1 MGTILLLTRY
11 GRLSPTSR
19 QRMLA
24 YVPRLREA
32 GCEVVCS
39 PLFPDEILRS
49 NYEGERR
56 SKVKIAASY
65 LRRAWRL
72 ARRGDYDC
80 LWIEVE
86 LLPYLPYV
94 LERLLLRGRPYVID
108 IDDAWFHRYQAS
120 ASPFVRAVLG
130 RKLLHLI
137 RGAREVVVGSPYL
150 QEYARKAGAARVTCA
165 PTAVDVSAYARE
177 AGTRKAG
184 DEVVIGWIGTPSN
197 ERYLDMIG
205 GVLADVCR
213 MRNAR
218 LRVIGARPVVIPGVP
233 TDFRP
238 WSEETEARDLSEID
252 IGIMPLES
260 GVWEQGKCGYKLIQY
275 MAAAR
280 PCVASAVGAN
290 VGIVEHGVTGF
301 LADSTD
307 SWRRHLLQL
316 IDDAALRA
324 RMGRMARRIAEEK
337 YDSSKTVRTIQA
349 ALQQSLATPEVA
361 PPAAAVENARRSPA
375 LSYRP

>member
-1 MGTILLLTRY
+1 MATILLLTRY
-11 GRLSPTSR
+11 GRLSPSSR

-24 YVPRLREA
+24 YVPHLHEA
-32 GCEVVCS
+32 GCEVTCS
-39 PLFPDEILRS
+39 PLLPDEILRC

-56 SKVKIAASY
+56 NKLRIAGSY
-65 LRRAWRL
+65 LRRVWHLVRP
-72 ARRGDYDC
+72 GGYDC

-94 LERLLLRGRPYVID
+94 LERLLLRGRPYVLD

-120 ASPFVRAVLG
+120 ASPFVRALLG
-130 RKLLHLI
+130 RKLVHLI
-137 RGAREVVVGSPYL
+137 RGAREVVVGSPCL
-150 QEYARKAGAARVTCA
+150 QEYARQAGAPRVTCA
-165 PTAVDVSAYARE
+165 PTAVDVSAYSRD

-184 DEVVIGWIGTPSN
+184 DAVVIGWIGTPSN

-205 GVLADVCR
+205 GALADVCR
-213 MRNAR
+213 ARNAR
-218 LRVIGARPVVIPGVP
+218 LRVIGARPVEIPGVP

-238 WSEETEARDLSEID
+238 WSEETEARDLAEID

-275 MAAAR
+275 MAASR
-280 PCVASAVGAN
+280 PCVASPVGAN

-301 LADSTD
+301 LADSLD

-316 IDDAALRA
+316 IDDPALRA

-337 YDSSKTVRTIQA
+337 YDISKLVRTIQA
-349 ALQQSLATPEVA
+349 ALQQSRATPEVA
-361 PPAAAVENARRSPA
+361 PPVAAVEKSGRSPA